1 MSNGNAAQLAPSTKN
16 LKRLFALRNI
26 EIAGQIL
33 AVLGVRYGLDI
44 SLPLVPMLVV
54 TAILAAANALT
65 WWRLRKPWP
74 VADAEFFGQLLAD
87 VLALTALL
95 FFSGGSTNPFVSLY
109 LLPLTIAAAVL
120 PARYTWAMA
129 VLTVACYTLLL
140 FVYIPLP
147 PPGEICSTEATG
159 HMHLGGED
167 DFGRHVLGMWFNF
180 VLSAGL
186 ISFFVV
192 KMAGSIRERD
202 RQLAEAR
209 EQSLRDERLVALGT
223 LAAGAA
229 HELGTPLSTI
239 AVIARELE
247 QEHAG
252 DPELS
257 ESFALLRGQVESCK
271 RILSNM
277 LASAGQTRAE
287 NAESLPAD
295 AFLGKLLDKWQLMR
309 PEVSVHAG
317 LHGPQ
322 PAPGIVADETLSQ
335 AVMNLLNNAA
345 DVSPRDVEIEGRW
358 DAHELTLE
366 ICDRGTGLTPEVA
379 SRAGEAFFTTKG
391 PGEGLGLG
399 LFLTNATIERFGGKV
414 QMFNREG
421 SGACVRVILPLAQ
434 LAAKELKS

>member
-1 MSNGNAAQLAPSTKN
+1 MLNGNAAQLAPSTKN
-16 LKRLFALRNI
+16 LKRLLVLRNI
-26 EIAGQIL
+26 EILGQIL
-33 AVLGVRYGLDI
+33 AVLGVRYGLDTH
-44 SLPLVPMLVV
+44 LPLAPMLAV
-54 TAILAAANALT
+54 TAFLAAANALT
-65 WWRLRKPWP
+65 WWRLRQAWP
-74 VADAEFFGQLLAD
+74 VADAEFFAQLLAD

-120 PARYTWAMA
+120 PARYTWATA

-147 PPGEICSTEATG
+147 LPGEICSTEATG

-209 EQSLRDERLVALGT
+209 EQSLRDERIVALGT

-229 HELGTPLSTI
+229 HELGTPLATM
-239 AVIARELE
+239 AVITREL
-247 QEHAG
+247 QHEHTG

-257 ESFALLRGQVESCK
+257 GSLDLLRAQVESCK

-277 LASAGQTRAE
+277 LASAGQARVEHAGRQT
-287 NAESLPAD
+287 AD
-295 AFLGKLLDKWQLMR
+295 GFLAGLLDSWQLMR
-309 PEVSVHAG
+309 PEVVVSADWQS
-317 LHGPQ
+317 PR
-322 PAPGIVADETLSQ
+322 PAPEIVADETLAQ

-345 DVSPRDVEIEGRW
+345 DASPQAVEIAARW
-358 DAHELTLE
+358 DDKALTLE
-366 ICDRGTGLTPEVA
+366 IRDRGPGLTPEVA
-379 SRAGEAFFTTKG
+379 ARAGEAFFTTKG
-391 PGEGLGLG
+391 GEGFGLG

-421 SGACVRVILPLAQ
+421 GGACVQVILPLAY
-434 LAAKELKS
+434 LREER